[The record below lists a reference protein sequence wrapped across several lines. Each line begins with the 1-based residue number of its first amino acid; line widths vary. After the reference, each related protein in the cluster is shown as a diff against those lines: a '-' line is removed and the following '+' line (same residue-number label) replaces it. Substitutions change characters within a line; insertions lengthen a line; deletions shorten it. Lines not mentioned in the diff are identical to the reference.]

1 MALAAAAQEFMK
13 GCVKREHIQK
23 TMTFSY
29 PKICVKLE
37 QGTLDMVNAYLQ
49 KICDFE
55 PSYIIQEE
63 EPSRSGHKE
72 SSPEFQ

>member
-23 TMTFSY
+23 PMTFSH

-37 QGTLDMVNAYLQ
+37 QGTLDMVTAYLQ
-49 KICDFE
+49 KIRDFE

-72 SSPEFQ
+72 S